1 MRLCSSGISDQN
13 FPLATWTP
21 EGDADDLLMAVYYL
35 LHHQLISRGDFAGL
49 VDETIAAVG
58 DRTPNPAAVRDFL
71 EAAHNYCI
79 WRMTWTRT

>member
-1 MRLCSSGISDQN
+1 
-13 FPLATWTP
+13 
-21 EGDADDLLMAVYYL
+21 MAVYYL